1 MKRLAVITTHP
12 IQYNAP
18 WFRLLAQRK
27 KIAVKVFYTWS
38 QVEHQQKF
46 DPGFGKNIQWDIPV
60 LEGYDYTFV
69 NNISKEPGSK
79 TFKGIDNPTLTEEI
93 EAWNPN
99 AVLIFGWKFKSH
111 LKAMKYF
118 HGRIPVLFR
127 GDSHLLGR
135 GSGLKG
141 FIRKLVLK
149 RVFKNIDYSL
159 YVGQLNK
166 QYFLSAGMQEAQLVH
181 CPHTIDIDF
190 FSVND
195 ETRHKAELL
204 RQQLRIPEKDLVF
217 LFAGKFEET
226 KNPFL
231 LLEAAKEI
239 KDSSVHFVFIGNGP
253 LEEEMKRSA
262 GTNIHFMDFQN
273 QQAMPAVYQMCD
285 IYVLCSR
292 SETWG
297 LAVNEAMACG
307 KPVLVSDRCGCAPDL
322 VEEDETGWIF
332 KSGDKEDL
340 KNKIE
345 EILHSRDRLPKMG
358 ENAFNKI
365 QDWSFEKIVV
375 NIENLVNSL

>member
-18 WFRLLAQRK
+18 WFRLLVQRK
-27 KIAVKVFYTWS
+27 IIAIKVFYTWS

-46 DPGFGKNIQWDIPV
+46 DPGFGKHIQWDIPV

-79 TFKGIDNPTLTEEI
+79 TFYGIDNPTLTEEV
-93 EAWNPN
+93 EAWNPD
-99 AVLIFGWKFKSH
+99 AVLAFGWKFKSH

-217 LFAGKFEET
+217 FFAGKFEDI

-239 KDSSVHFVFIGNGP
+239 KDSSVHFVFTGNGP

-307 KPVLVSDRCGCAPDL
+307 KPVLVSDRCGCGPDL

-345 EILHSRDRLPKMG
+345 EILHSRYRLPKMG